1 MVTDESVSE
10 ALTIDSQ
17 PRRTMETT
25 LNRLRPPKSP
35 QNTLPSTFLSKYP
48 PKMSQL
54 SLQYQAVKQ

>member
-17 PRRTMETT
+17 PRCTMETT

-48 PKMSQL
+48 QKMS
-54 SLQYQAVKQ
+54 